1 MNNSESDTGDS
12 PTKFVE
18 ENLEKKEK
26 EIEMTRTSHFLKNIS
41 ISTPEETLQTTRQ
54 ETRQTILTDTLSEN
68 LREISPRKRLLDN
81 IKLSEE
87 THYSPDT
94 RQEVMSYKNYPK
106 SVKYSGYLS
115 IGLLILLIAV
125 FLAMLILSN
134 VIDIEKYELLMT
146 IVIIILGV
154 IFVSTLVSLCCY
166 HYKLDKII
174 NV

>member
-1 MNNSESDTGDS
+1 MNNSESNTGDP

-26 EIEMTRTSHFLKNIS
+26 EIEMTRTSNFLKNIS

-54 ETRQTILTDTLSEN
+54 TLLTDTLSEN

-87 THYSPDT
+87 TQYSPDT

>member
-26 EIEMTRTSHFLKNIS
+26 EIEMTRTSNFLKNIS
-41 ISTPEETLQTTRQ
+41 ISTPEETLQT
-54 ETRQTILTDTLSEN
+54 TRQTILTDTLSEN